1 MKKLIII
8 LLLVPAFI
16 FSQNKKEEKRAI
28 MSANTW
34 LTKID
39 NGKYLE
45 SWDSAGQYFQNQIKQ
60 DRWSAALNASR
71 LPLGK
76 LVSERKLDSA
86 DYKTEL
92 PGAPDGKYYVL
103 TFNVSY
109 EKKNSATETVT
120 VTQAP
125 EGNWEVVGF
134 YIK

>member
-8 LLLVPAFI
+8 LLFVPAFI
-16 FSQNKKEEKRAI
+16 FSQNKKEAKRAI
-28 MSANTW
+28 MSASTW
-34 LTKID
+34 LTKVD
-39 NGKYLE
+39 EGKYLE
-45 SWDSAGQYFQNQIKQ
+45 SWSSAGKYFQNQIKQ

-76 LVSERKLDSA
+76 LVSERKLSSA

-109 EKKNSATETVT
+109 EKKNSAIETIT
-120 VTQAP
+120 VTQNP
-125 EGNWEVVGF
+125 EGKWRVVGF